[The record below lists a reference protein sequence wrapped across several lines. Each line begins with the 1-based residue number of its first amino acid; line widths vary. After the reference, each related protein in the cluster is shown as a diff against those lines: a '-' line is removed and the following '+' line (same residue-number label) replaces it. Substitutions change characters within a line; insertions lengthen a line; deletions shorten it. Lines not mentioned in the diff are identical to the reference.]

1 MKDEKLFE
9 LCRLLLPEDPT
20 LETEVR
26 NSLLHPKKAIA
37 FIRSELGSRIEG
49 IDIAASLP
57 WYMMIASLS
66 RRGLMFELSAR
77 TVAEGLDFYT
87 NQLLRELSGTE
98 YAATVNVD
106 TSGTN
111 DAVELIHS
119 FLEITGEHLQAANY
133 LLGEFRL
140 ESGIS
145 MISLIPQHSAER
157 CQSLAKEAGH
167 GEILLHPSNKNRKK
181 LPRFLLLT
189 EMVDEQRRKESCSIL
204 QSALNSS
211 CTFTTYSN
219 SSL

>member
-26 NSLLHPKKAIA
+26 NSLIHPEKSIA
-37 FIRSELGSRIEG
+37 FIRSELGDRIKG
-49 IDIAASLP
+49 VDIAASLP
-57 WYMMIASLS
+57 WHMMIASLS

-77 TVAEGLDFYT
+77 TVAEGLDYYT

-106 TSGTN
+106 TPGTN

-145 MISLIPQHSAER
+145 MISLIPQHSAEQ
-157 CQSLAKEAGH
+157 CQTLAKEAGH
-167 GEILLHPSNKNRKK
+167 GEIILHPSNKTRKQ

-189 EMVDEQRRKESCSIL
+189 EMVDEQRRKESCSFL
-204 QSALNSS
+204 QSELNS
-211 CTFTTYSN
+211 CTLTTYSN

>member
-26 NSLLHPKKAIA
+26 NSLLHPEKSIA
-37 FIRSELGSRIEG
+37 FIRSELGSRIKG
-49 IDIAASLP
+49 VDIAASLP
-57 WYMMIASLS
+57 WYMIIASLT

-77 TVAEGLDFYT
+77 TVAEGLDYYT

-106 TSGTN
+106 PTGTN

-157 CQSLAKEAGH
+157 CQTLAKEAGH
-167 GEILLHPSNKNRKK
+167 GEIILHPSKKTRKQ

-204 QSALNSS
+204 QNPLNS